1 MFSKSYSYEKD
12 RGMLFTWL
20 RWQYLESPRLLIKI
34 VGNFLRFNLSFFS
47 FSLLLKTLFHPWRK
61 YQESYGRG
69 FDPKRFFSALSF
81 NAISRVL
88 GVIIRILVITIGG
101 ISTLFLFLLGLAAFI
116 LWILSP
122 VLIFAGLVLGFY
134 LILGFYPIFQFL

>member
-1 MFSKSYSYEKD
+1 MLSKNHSYEKD

-34 VGNFLRFNLSFFS
+34 IGNFLRFNLSFFS

-69 FDPKRFFSALSF
+69 FDPKKFFSALSF

-116 LWILSP
+116 FWILSP
-122 VLIFAGLVLGFY
+122 LLIFTGLVLGFY
-134 LILGFYPIFQFL
+134 LTFQSL

>member
-12 RGMLFTWL
+12 RGTLFTWL

-34 VGNFLRFNLSFFS
+34 AGNFLHFNLSFFS

-88 GVIIRILVITIGG
+88 GAIIRILVITIGG
-101 ISTLFLFLLGLAAFI
+101 VSTLFLLLLGLAAFI

-122 VLIFAGLVLGFY
+122 LLIFTG
-134 LILGFYPIFQFL
+134 LILGSYFIFQSL